1 MAWGWSINRGVIVT
15 RNEWLQHVYN
25 LLCPS
30 CIRQYIG
37 TLGFEEMFMCVHGV
51 LEYVTWEWKN
61 SMPKLVLPLAFDFQ
75 YMCKN

>member
-1 MAWGWSINRGVIVT
+1 M
-15 RNEWLQHVYN
+15 QHVYN

-30 CIRQYIG
+30 CIGQYIG
-37 TLGFEEMFMCVHGV
+37 TLGFELVFMCVHCV

-61 SMPKLVLPLAFDFQ
+61 SMPKLALPLDFDFQ